1 MPCIANPKPTSASPI
16 PFVYERRHFTIKTL
30 PDSFPYEV
38 IHDNGLQ
45 IHYFEF
51 RGQGPPPAD
60 LGYPGDVWLNVR
72 PGELSLYARTL
83 GDWVIWPGP
92 RKAKKQMFEHP
103 LVPGRYLWC
112 TRKHVLWYTC
122 DGIRKS
128 ASLQTRGEEED
139 FGRTRYRTVGPME
152 RGGARNANDNT
163 PRFPLRTAEE
173 AVAKILEVE
182 NEERRHGRDPPE
194 PKRRRVRDGVTDSPQ
209 RAKSISE
216 EPTAGS
222 TSSGGRS
229 TTTHDAPQAPAWNSD
244 GRFQRQVGYN
254 PGNMSFYPVSPS
266 SSLSQALGPHAAP
279 NPQPPSPPAVPPHE
293 PVSAPPIPTFTTTP
307 TISAAAT
314 LSPSSTSIASTL
326 PQHPSP
332 VTYPQHPHHPPRT
345 SNFPADAELARI
357 REEVM
362 RLSAENTRLS
372 AENTRLLEENR
383 SLRANVYCSPS
394 LAEAVRDALGTTLG
408 TRVNECSCGL
418 RLLITELTYRPNAV
432 LRDAQE
438 QRAARLEAE
447 RKLVGFQ
454 EQLKKVFS
462 PQHDLYQAERSPCA
476 DDADVPESDD
486 GPRQLRRYATAVCT
500 LWHPSGGVRSV
511 ETLDF
516 LVIFLVLSPRGFGF
530 VSLWA
535 FVICIFVTSK

>member
-1 MPCIANPKPTSASPI
+1 MASPSKPPMPCVANSKPTSTSPI
-16 PFVYERRHFTIKTL
+16 PFVYERRHFTVKTL

-38 IHDNGLQ
+38 IRDNGLQ

-60 LGYPGDVWLNVR
+60 LGFPGDVWLNVR

-83 GDWVIWPGP
+83 NEWVIWPGP

-194 PKRRRVRDGVTDSPQ
+194 PKRRRVREGGVVDPHPSSQQ

-216 EPTAGS
+216 EPTPGS
-222 TSSGGRS
+222 TSSGSRTTATTT
-229 TTTHDAPQAPAWNSD
+229 TTTHDAPQAPAWNNGD
-244 GRFQRQVGYN
+244 GRFQRQVSYN
-254 PGNMSFYPVSPS
+254 PGTMSFYPVSPS
-266 SSLSQALGPHAAP
+266 SSLSQALGPNAP
-279 NPQPPSPPAVPPHE
+279 NPQPPSPSAIPPHE
-293 PVSAPPIPTFTTTP
+293 PASGPTITTFPTAAAATTTTP

-314 LSPSSTSIASTL
+314 LSPSSTSITSTL
-326 PQHPSP
+326 PPHPSP
-332 VTYPQHPHHPPRT
+332 AAYPQHPNQPPPRGLK
-345 SNFPADAELARI
+345 FPPDAEINSI
-357 REEVM
+357 REEAL
-362 RLSAENTRLS
+362 RLSAENARLC

-383 SLRANVYCSPS
+383 SLRANAYCPPS
-394 LAEAVRDALGTTLG
+394 LAEAFRDALGTTLG
-408 TRVNECSCGL
+408 TRVNECSCM
-418 RLLITELTYRPNAV
+418 RPASLLITEKLTR
-432 LRDAQE
+432 
-438 QRAARLEAE
+438 
-447 RKLVGFQ
+447 
-454 EQLKKVFS
+454 
-462 PQHDLYQAERSPCA
+462 
-476 DDADVPESDD
+476 
-486 GPRQLRRYATAVCT
+486 VC
-500 LWHPSGGVRSV
+500 LP
-511 ETLDF
+511 
-516 LVIFLVLSPRGFGF
+516 
-530 VSLWA
+530 
-535 FVICIFVTSK
+535 

>member
-1 MPCIANPKPTSASPI
+1 MTSPPKPPMPCIANPKPTSASPI
-16 PFVYERRHFTIKTL
+16 PFVYERRHFTVKTL

-83 GDWVIWPGP
+83 SDWVIWPGP

-152 RGGARNANDNT
+152 RGGARNANDST

-194 PKRRRVRDGVTDSPQ
+194 PKRRRVRDGVTDPPQ

-216 EPTAGS
+216 EPTPGS

-254 PGNMSFYPVSPS
+254 PGNMPFYPVSPS

-279 NPQPPSPPAVPPHE
+279 NPQPPSPPAIPPHE
-293 PVSAPPIPTFTTTP
+293 PVSTPSIPFTTTP

-314 LSPSSTSIASTL
+314 LSPSSTSITSTL

-345 SNFPADAELARI
+345 SNFPADAEIARI

-408 TRVNECSCGL
+408 TRVNEL
-418 RLLITELTYRPNAV
+418 

-447 RKLVGFQ
+447 RKLVEFQ
-454 EQLKKVFS
+454 EQLKKMTQTFQS
-462 PQHDLYQAERSPCA
+462 PTMAPGNSGDTQLPSARSGTRLA
-476 DDADVPESDD
+476 ASE
-486 GPRQLRRYATAVCT
+486 A
-500 LWHPSGGVRSV
+500 
-511 ETLDF
+511 
-516 LVIFLVLSPRGFGF
+516 
-530 VSLWA
+530 
-535 FVICIFVTSK
+535 

>member
-16 PFVYERRHFTIKTL
+16 PFVYERRHFTVKTL

-38 IHDNGLQ
+38 IRDNGLQ

-83 GDWVIWPGP
+83 NEWVIWPGP

-152 RGGARNANDNT
+152 RGGARTANDTT

-182 NEERRHGRDPPE
+182 NEDRRHGRDPPE
-194 PKRRRVRDGVTDSPQ
+194 PKRRRVREGVVVDTSPPPPPPQ
-209 RAKSISE
+209 RVKSMSE
-216 EPTAGS
+216 EPTPGS
-222 TSSGGRS
+222 TSSGSRTTAATT
-229 TTTHDAPQAPAWNSD
+229 TTTHDASQAPAAWNGD
-244 GRFQRQVGYN
+244 GRFQRQVSYN
-254 PGNMSFYPVSPS
+254 PASTMSFYPVSPS
-266 SSLSQALGPHAAP
+266 SSLSQALGPNAPP
-279 NPQPPSPPAVPPHE
+279 NPQPPSPPAIPPHE
-293 PVSAPPIPTFTTTP
+293 PVSGTTMTTFATTP
-307 TISAAAT
+307 TTSAAAT
-314 LSPSSTSIASTL
+314 LSPSATSITSTVPPPHASPAAYPL
-326 PQHPSP
+326 HPN
-332 VTYPQHPHHPPRT
+332 HPPPPPPPPLPPPPRAL
-345 SNFPADAELARI
+345 NFPPDAEINRI
-357 REEVM
+357 REEAM
-362 RLSAENTRLS
+362 RLSAENARLC
-372 AENTRLLEENR
+372 AENTRLVEENR
-383 SLRANVYCSPS
+383 SLRANAYCSPS
-394 LAEAVRDALGTTLG
+394 LAEAFRDALGTTLG
-408 TRVNECSCGL
+408 ARVNECSCGHVFL
-418 RLLITELTYRPNAV
+418 RSLSPTLTDCAPLSFSLSLKKKKRLTTTV

-438 QRAARLEAE
+438 QRTARLEAE
-447 RKLVGFQ
+447 RKLAEFQ

-462 PQHDLYQAERSPCA
+462 
-476 DDADVPESDD
+476 
-486 GPRQLRRYATAVCT
+486 RQQ
-500 LWHPSGGVRSV
+500 
-511 ETLDF
+511 
-516 LVIFLVLSPRGFGF
+516 
-530 VSLWA
+530 
-535 FVICIFVTSK
+535 

>member
-16 PFVYERRHFTIKTL
+16 PFVYERRHFTVKTL

-38 IHDNGLQ
+38 IRDNGLQ

-60 LGYPGDVWLNVR
+60 LGFPGDVWLNVR

-83 GDWVIWPGP
+83 NEWAIWPGP

-152 RGGARNANDNT
+152 RGGARSANDNT

-182 NEERRHGRDPPE
+182 NEERCHGRDPPE
-194 PKRRRVRDGVTDSPQ
+194 PKRRRVREGVVDPPPQ
-209 RAKSISE
+209 RVKSISE
-216 EPTAGS
+216 EPTPGS
-222 TSSGGRS
+222 TSSGSG
-229 TTTHDAPQAPAWNSD
+229 TTATHDAPQAPAWNGD

-254 PGNMSFYPVSPS
+254 PGTMSFYPVSPS
-266 SSLSQALGPHAAP
+266 SSLSQALGPNAPP
-279 NPQPPSPPAVPPHE
+279 NPQPPSPSAIPPHE
-293 PVSAPPIPTFTTTP
+293 PVSGPTITTFATTP

-314 LSPSSTSIASTL
+314 LSPSSTSITSTL
-326 PQHPSP
+326 PPHPSP
-332 VTYPQHPHHPPRT
+332 AAYPQHPNQPPPPPPPPQT
-345 SNFPADAELARI
+345 LNFPPDAEINRI
-357 REEVM
+357 REEAM
-362 RLSAENTRLS
+362 RLSAENARLC

-383 SLRANVYCSPS
+383 SLRATAYCSPS
-394 LAEAVRDALGTTLG
+394 LAEAFRDALGTTLG
-408 TRVNECSCGL
+408 ARVNERSCDVL
-418 RLLITELTYRPNAV
+418 RSLSPTLTHMHTFTHTTV

-447 RKLVGFQ
+447 RKLVEFQ
-454 EQLKKVFS
+454 EQLKKVFFR
-462 PQHDLYQAERSPCA
+462 PA
-476 DDADVPESDD
+476 
-486 GPRQLRRYATAVCT
+486 
-500 LWHPSGGVRSV
+500 
-511 ETLDF
+511 
-516 LVIFLVLSPRGFGF
+516 
-530 VSLWA
+530 
-535 FVICIFVTSK
+535 